1 LAPILLSAG
10 YGSGMHPRLNF
21 STMSLG
27 LPSSQRFRTVALQIH
42 MDATLQPARRMIV
55 RLLEADASFF
65 REYNYL
71 NSLRV
76 DSSDQVEL

>member
-1 LAPILLSAG
+1 
-10 YGSGMHPRLNF
+10 
-21 STMSLG
+21 MSLG

-55 RLLEADASFF
+55 RLLQADAKFF
-65 REYNYL
+65 HEYHYL
-71 NSLRV
+71 NPLLV